1 MKSFLMTFFI
11 ALPIFLVIDAI
22 WLSTIGRSFYVPE
35 LGAILRPRPVWA
47 AAALFYAV
55 FVVGLILFVINPA
68 VAAGSVGQAILMG
81 AAFGFVAYA
90 TYDLT
95 SYATIQNYPLSVA
108 IVDMIWGSVLAA
120 LVSGST
126 VWVVQRLNI

>member
-95 SYATIQNYPLSVA
+95 SYATVQNYPLSVA